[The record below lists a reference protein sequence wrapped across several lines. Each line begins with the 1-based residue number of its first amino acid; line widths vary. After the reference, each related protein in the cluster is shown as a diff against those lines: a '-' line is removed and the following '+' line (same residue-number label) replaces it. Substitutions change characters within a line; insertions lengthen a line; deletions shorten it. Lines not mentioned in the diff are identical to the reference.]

1 MSAFSYIGENLSV
14 ENLNLYLVIAVV
26 FVVCIVVIILIIKR
40 KKVKSKDN
48 EQVSSLQEKLAKTK
62 NGFLGKLAEIVRLRG
77 KVNEDLMGDLEEML
91 LQADVGVKASIDII
105 EKLREEIR
113 LNQIKKP
120 QEIQKYMEKIM
131 RDLLLKDYSAEQD
144 HLKITDRKPFII
156 LFAGVNGVGKTT
168 TIGKLAK
175 RFTLMGKSVMLIAGD
190 TFRAAAVEQ
199 VSIWAERAGASIV
212 KQQQGADP
220 SSVVYDGVMS
230 AVNKKIDVVLIDTA
244 GRQHTKVNLMNEL
257 SKIVRTIQKIVPDG
271 PHETLLVVDATTG
284 QNAITQAE
292 IFNEATKLSG
302 LVLTKLDGTAKGGIV
317 IGIKHQLNIPVKLIG
332 VGETVADLRDFD
344 VNEFVDAI
352 FE

>member
-1 MSAFSYIGENLSV
+1 MIES
-14 ENLNLYLVIAVV
+14 LNIYLIAAAVI
-26 FVVCIVVIILIIKR
+26 IVVVVTIILIIKKR
-40 KKVKSKDN
+40 KSTTSDKIEKVT
-48 EQVSSLQEKLAKTK
+48 SLQEKLAKTK
-62 NGFLGKLAEIVRLRG
+62 SGFLGKLAEIIKLRG
-77 KVNEDLMGDLEEML
+77 KVNEDLMDDLEEML

-113 LNQIKKP
+113 LNQINDSR
-120 QEIQKYMEKIM
+120 EIQKHLEEIM
-131 RDLLLKDYSAEQD
+131 RELLLKDYSAEQD
-144 HLKITDRKPFII
+144 HFKITDHQPFII
-156 LFAGVNGVGKTT
+156 LFVGVNGVGKTT

-175 RFTLMGKSVMLIAGD
+175 RFTSMGKSVLLVAGD

-199 VSIWAERAGASIV
+199 VSIWADRAGASIV

-257 SKIVRTIQKIVPDG
+257 SKIERTIQKIVPDG

-292 IFNEATKLSG
+292 TFNKATNLTG

-317 IGIKHQLNIPVKLIG
+317 IGIKHQLDIPVKLIG
-332 VGETVADLRDFD
+332 VGEKQEDLRDFD

>member
-1 MSAFSYIGENLSV
+1 MSAFSYNGENLIV
-14 ENLNLYLVIAVV
+14 ENLNLYILAVIILI
-26 FVVCIVVIILIIKR
+26 VCMIVVILIIKR
-40 KKVKSKDN
+40 KKVKSIDIEK
-48 EQVSSLQEKLAKTK
+48 VSSLQEKLAKTK
-62 NGFLGKLAEIVRLRG
+62 NGFLSKLGEILKLRG
-77 KVNEDLMGDLEEML
+77 KVNEDLMDDLEEML
-91 LQADVGVKASIDII
+91 LQADVGVKTSIDII

-113 LNQIKKP
+113 LNQINNP
-120 QEIQKYMEKIM
+120 QEIQKHLEKIM

-144 HLKITDRKPFII
+144 HLKIANKKPFII

-175 RFTLMGKSVMLIAGD
+175 RFTLMGKSVLLIAGD

-244 GRQHTKVNLMNEL
+244 GRQHTKINLMNEL

-284 QNAITQAE
+284 QNAVTQAE
-292 IFNEATKLSG
+292 IFNQATKLSG
-302 LVLTKLDGTAKGGIV
+302 LILTKLDGTAKGGIV
-317 IGIKHQLNIPVKLIG
+317 IGIKHQLDIPVKLIG
-332 VGETVADLRDFD
+332 VGESVADLRDFD